1 MKKSIVALSAAAVLG
16 GLGFA
21 GSAHALA
28 YFGVSG
34 PNPAGV
40 PQATAVQFDAGGVGH
55 FLFAPYYSAQSGVA
69 SLLNITNTDNT
80 NGKVVKVRFRGAA
93 NSDDVL
99 DFTVFLSPGDVWTAN
114 VEHDSATGLAVLK
127 TADKS
132 CTMPEIPSAG
142 VSFNTGRVDQALSD
156 AQKAAQTLEGYVEV
170 LNMADVPPVLFNGSG
185 VATSDVNP
193 LYTATKHVNGVAPC
207 TSGALNGLLASGIVA
222 QTAAEAAGLS
232 APTGGLYGSWAV
244 VNQTKFA
251 AYGGA
256 QVAAR
261 AVNAAG
267 ANAYGNIVFSPQSA
281 DNTNLGTGINDY
293 TADPLLRQAGAT
305 ASAPVIP
312 SQWFDLPDMSTPL
325 AGAGPNAP
333 VGQAAALSAALSKG
347 RVMNDYVVNA
357 ADSTVPM
364 STDWVV
370 SQPTRR
376 YHAAVD
382 YTGSGRIL
390 WNTNTASAATANGD
404 VVTTAPASTDN
415 VYGALSLKARSTTNG
430 TPAIACLGGSL
441 SSTDREEARGGA
453 SFSPG
458 SPLTFCG
465 EVFTLSFRNKSSVL
479 NAAIT
484 NTVASGVTYDQGWA
498 SLTLGNSASLPVVG
512 FAATSAVNNSTN
524 GNFGLTMPH
533 RW

>member
-34 PNPAGV
+34 PNPTGA
-40 PQATAVQFDAGGVGH
+40 PQATAVQFNPGGVGH
-55 FLFAPYYSAQSGVA
+55 FLFVPYYSAQSGVT
-69 SLLNITNTDNT
+69 SLLNITNTDQV
-80 NGKVVKVRFRGAA
+80 NGKAVKVRFRGAA

-114 VEHDSATGLAVLK
+114 VEHDAQSGLAVLK
-127 TADKS
+127 TADSS
-132 CTMPEIPSAG
+132 CTMPVIPSAG
-142 VSFNTGRVDQALSD
+142 VSFNTGRVDPQLDD
-156 AQKAAQTLEGYVEV
+156 AHKAAQTLEGYVEV
-170 LNMADVPPVLFNGSG
+170 LNMADVPPNRMDGTG
-185 VATSDVNP
+185 KPGTNANA
-193 LYTATKHVNGVAPC
+193 LYKAIKHVSGKAPC
-207 TSGALNGLLASGIVA
+207 TDEPLNALLAGTTVDQA
-222 QTAAEAAGLS
+222 AAEGAGLA

-251 AYGGA
+251 AYGDA

-281 DNTNLGTGINDY
+281 ETTGLGVTINEY

-305 ASAPVIP
+305 AAAPVIP

-325 AGAGPNAP
+325 AGAGADAP
-333 VGQAAALSAALSKG
+333 VAQAAALSAALAKG
-347 RVMNDYVVNA
+347 RIMNDYVVNA

-364 STDWVV
+364 ATDWVV

-382 YTGSGRIL
+382 YSDRGRIL
-390 WNTNTASAATANGD
+390 WNSNTTVGAVNGD
-404 VVTTAPASTDN
+404 VTATPPAAAAN
-415 VYGALSLKARSTTNG
+415 VYGGLSLKARSTSNG
-430 TPAIACLGGSL
+430 TPAIACLGGAL
-441 SSTDREEARGGA
+441 ASTDREEARGGA

-484 NTVASGVTYDQGWA
+484 NTVASGVSYDQGWA
-498 SLTLGNSASLPVVG
+498 SLSLGGGVSLPVVG
-512 FAATSAVNNSTN
+512 FAATSAVNNSSN